1 MNEQPTMTQDSAGWQ
16 MFVQVAFVLSLG
28 LMVTGIAIL
37 PVVLWVKGYMA
48 MGLFFTVS
56 STLTLSKTV
65 RDNHEAKRLVNRIT
79 EAKTERMLKEFD
91 LKA

>member
-1 MNEQPTMTQDSAGWQ
+1 MMEQPTMTQDSPAWQ

-28 LMVTGIAIL
+28 LMVAGIAIL

-48 MGLFFTVS
+48 MGLFFCVS

>member
-1 MNEQPTMTQDSAGWQ
+1 MDSPTLSQDTPAWRG
-16 MFVQVAFVLSLG
+16 FVSLSFVISLG

-37 PVVLWVKGYMA
+37 PVMLWIKGYLA

-65 RDNHEAKRLVNRIT
+65 RDHHESMKMVNRVS
-79 EAKTERMLKEFD
+79 EAKTERLLKEFD